1 MTFTTWG
8 QSATHSTT
16 VLASPAPT
24 TTSCTVAAIGTV
36 RVGMS
41 VFIDV
46 SGTPEQTAITGIT
59 GANVTFSPALSGA
72 PDVGGDFISYH
83 QPLSNNKLNNGAV
96 WKTTDIADLTATDTT
111 NMNDGTLAY
120 VPGAG
125 VYRLDLSSPET
136 INQFNENYVLTATGG
151 GQWILDVSASGDAS
165 MIEDLIFDYI
175 IDFLGDL
182 PEYIKTQLD
191 YLTTATASLIA
202 SVSTINSEIGAL
214 TQTLTATASLDFPSI
229 STGSSQELTVTVTGA
244 AVNNEVTMGLPA
256 LSSGLIANA
265 WVSATDTV
273 TVRLSNISGASVNP
287 GAQTYRI
294 VVRKYA

>member
-46 SGTPEQTAITGIT
+46 SGTPEQTAITGIS

-120 VPGAG
+120 VPNYG
-125 VYRLDLSSPET
+125 VFRLDSGSTESANGSTVIDPTTGPGRWLLDVSSGGGEGSAEESVSDPIMDIQNIEQD
-136 INQFNENYVLTATGG
+136 IIEINENLDRKPDVYTFTEFRSGFSVGATSFDHEYFTISLDGVNFNTPDAVQVIPPPEQSDVALIFSPAYWRAQNTVVFKIYNPTAGAITLNG
-151 GQWILDVSASGDAS
+151 GQWT
-165 MIEDLIFDYI
+165 I
-175 IDFLGDL
+175 IVWRD
-182 PEYIKTQLD
+182 K
-191 YLTTATASLIA
+191 
-202 SVSTINSEIGAL
+202 
-214 TQTLTATASLDFPSI
+214 
-229 STGSSQELTVTVTGA
+229 
-244 AVNNEVTMGLPA
+244 
-256 LSSGLIANA
+256 NA
-265 WVSATDTV
+265 
-273 TVRLSNISGASVNP
+273 
-287 GAQTYRI
+287 
-294 VVRKYA
+294 

>member
-83 QPLSNNKLNNGAV
+83 QPLTNTKLNGGAL
-96 WKTTDIADLTATDTT
+96 WKATDTADLAATSVT
-111 NMNDGTLAY
+111 NMPDGTLAY

-165 MIEDLIFDYI
+165 MMEDVIFDYI

-191 YLTTATASLIA
+191 YLTASID
-202 SVSTINSEIGAL
+202 TINSKIGSL
-214 TQTLTATASLDFPSI
+214 SQTLTTTATLDFPSI
-229 STGSSQELTVTVTGA
+229 SGNSNQALTVTVTGA
-244 AVNNEVTMGLPA
+244 AVNDEVTMGLPA
-256 LSSGLIANA
+256 LASGLIANA
-265 WVSATDTV
+265 WVSAANTV
-273 TVRLSNISGASVNP
+273 TVRLSNVTGSPIDPAS
-287 GAQTYRI
+287 QTYRI

>member
-83 QPLSNNKLNNGAV
+83 QPLTNTKLNGGAL
-96 WKTTDIADLTATDTT
+96 WKATDTADLAATSVT
-111 NMNDGTLAY
+111 NMADGTLAY
-120 VPGAG
+120 VPEAG
-125 VYRLDLSSPET
+125 VYRYD
-136 INQFNENYVLTATGG
+136 
-151 GQWILDVSASGDAS
+151 
-165 MIEDLIFDYI
+165 
-175 IDFLGDL
+175 
-182 PEYIKTQLD
+182 
-191 YLTTATASLIA
+191 
-202 SVSTINSEIGAL
+202 
-214 TQTLTATASLDFPSI
+214 
-229 STGSSQELTVTVTGA
+229 
-244 AVNNEVTMGLPA
+244 
-256 LSSGLIANA
+256 
-265 WVSATDTV
+265 
-273 TVRLSNISGASVNP
+273 SGASDTANGFTVIQPSVGAGRWILKTPEGGGEGSAEESVSELTMSIQDVEQSVVNVQDQILRAPQIYTFTEFRSAISVAATSFDFEYFTLSESGINFDRPDAVFIYPPIGADVNLIFTPAYWKAQNVVAFKAYNPTAGALSIP
-287 GAQTYRI
+287 GGRWSI
-294 VVRKYA
+294 VVLRDTYWRGLYA